1 VLGKLL
7 LFFLKKMHFFVR
19 FQMGSASNVKS
30 FFFFLER
37 AFGVDVYVS
46 GCVHGRERK
55 CKTFMKGGEEDDV
68 ARTLFET
75 SAFGLVLILLMLSMP
90 GS

>member
-1 VLGKLL
+1 MEITLLQLSLKIIQLGVVELHL
-7 LFFLKKMHFFVR
+7 PLR
-19 FQMGSASNVKS
+19 Q
-30 FFFFLER
+30 
-37 AFGVDVYVS
+37 DVYVS